1 MRRPRPYVP
10 ISTRIV
16 VALKQCER
24 KVPFEQLF
32 EPFKSVADMLDRTPE
47 QVHGGKTLLD
57 KLLATLFPD
66 NSKYHLDHDP
76 PLAARQFNSRTGKYT
91 PAANDPA
98 YLIYRKAEDHRI
110 KTLIRGEH
118 GQYSDIAL
126 IKRERRRAKP
136 KRQRLKNM
144 KQRRHRR
151 YLAQKR
157 RYALMR
163 RLKEE
168 K

>member
-1 MRRPRPYVP
+1 MQRPRPYIPWLV
-10 ISTRIV
+10 R
-16 VALKQCER
+16 E
-24 KVPFEQLF
+24 
-32 EPFKSVADMLDRTPE
+32 SVIDRQMATASFHP
-47 QVHGGKTLLD
+47 TLAARYTGSVQRRVRW
-57 KLLATLFPD
+57 KLEEFFAGLQ
-66 NSKYHLDHDP
+66 YHLDHDP
-76 PLAARQFNSRTGKYT
+76 PLAAREFNQRTGIYN
-91 PAANDPA
+91 PDANHPES
-98 YLIYRKAEDHRI
+98 LIYRKAEDHRI